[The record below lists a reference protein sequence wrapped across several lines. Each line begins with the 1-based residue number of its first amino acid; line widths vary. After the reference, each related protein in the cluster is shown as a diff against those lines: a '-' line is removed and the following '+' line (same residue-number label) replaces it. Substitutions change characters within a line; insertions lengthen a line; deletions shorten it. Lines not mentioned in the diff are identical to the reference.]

1 MKRRYGGCKNISMKT
16 YNIIKIVAI
25 ILLIIGI
32 GIIVYP
38 SVGNMYSKAK
48 ANRVVE
54 DFETRVSNIKKIKNK
69 KVSAKELQ
77 KDVPNDGINEKT
89 GSKTVSIDYTK
100 IDINSMYKDSKK
112 YNNKLKKKQ
121 RDLLTTDD
129 VFNKPALHLSK
140 YGIYDGVYGY
150 ISIPSIDLKIPIY
163 LGVQNN
169 HMNYGSAHLTYTSL
183 PIGGKNE
190 NSVLVGHTGYTGR
203 ILFDNITKLSKGAT
217 VTVVNYWG
225 RVKYKVTKHKVVKP
239 DDLSNYF
246 IDENK
251 TELVLVTC
259 ISDGYGGF
267 NRYLLY
273 CEK

>member
-1 MKRRYGGCKNISMKT
+1 MKRKGKHCKNVSRKT
-16 YNIIKIVAI
+16 YNILKIIAI

-38 SVGNMYSKAK
+38 CAGNMYGKAK
-48 ANRVVE
+48 ANSIAD

-69 KVSAKELQ
+69 KISAKEVQ
-77 KDVPNDGINEKT
+77 KDVSNDGIDEKT
-89 GSKTVSIDYTK
+89 GSKMVSIDYTK
-100 IDINSMYKDSKK
+100 INIESMYKDSKT

-121 RDLLTTDD
+121 RDLLTNDD

-150 ISIPSIDLKIPIY
+150 VSIPSIDLKIPIY

-183 PIGGKNE
+183 PLGGKDE

-203 ILFDNITKLSKGAT
+203 IFFDNITKLSKGDT

>member
-1 MKRRYGGCKNISMKT
+1 MKRKGKHCKNVSIKI
-16 YNIIKIVAI
+16 YNILKIIAI

-38 SVGNMYSKAK
+38 CAGNIYGKAK
-48 ANRVVE
+48 ANSIAD

-69 KVSAKELQ
+69 KVSAKEVQ
-77 KDVPNDGINEKT
+77 KDVSNDGIDEKT

-100 IDINSMYKDSKK
+100 IDIESMYKDSKS
-112 YNNKLKKKQ
+112 YNNKLNKKQ
-121 RDLLTTDD
+121 RDLLTNDD

-150 ISIPSIDLKIPIY
+150 VSIPSIDLKIPIY

-183 PIGGKNE
+183 PLGGKDE

-203 ILFDNITKLSKGAT
+203 IFFDNITKLSKGDT